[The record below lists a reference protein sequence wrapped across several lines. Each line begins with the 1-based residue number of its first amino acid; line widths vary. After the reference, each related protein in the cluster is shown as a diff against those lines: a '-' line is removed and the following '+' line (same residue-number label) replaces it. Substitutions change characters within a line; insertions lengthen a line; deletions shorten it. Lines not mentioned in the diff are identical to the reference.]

1 MPATSAAPASP
12 NQSVTASAPSPNRP
26 RLTAVTHDTVSETT
40 AGGYALSRQLDDTGL
55 PNPDALLRNL
65 ARSVVEIIA
74 GVREVEQVARWVS
87 PDVFSKV
94 LQRAQHAKRSRALR
108 GLAVRRPTV
117 RARACLWQS
126 PRPGVVEGTVVVDIG
141 ARARAVAIRLESW
154 RGRWRAERIH
164 VL

>member
-1 MPATSAAPASP
+1 MPATSAAHASP
-12 NQSVTASAPSPNRP
+12 DRAATAASAPAAGQ
-26 RLTAVTHDTVSETT
+26 RLVALTHDVTCENGT
-40 AGGYALSRQLDDTGL
+40 GGYALSRQLDATGL

-108 GLAVRRPTV
+108 GLTVRRPTV